1 MDSYNA
7 TVYMAPKIGF
17 GTAARPGLLEG
28 DTETPGPG
36 SYVLK
41 TTMAKNPN
49 SNFRSPCSF
58 SMRGREKFGSPDL
71 KASDRTTQMEPGPGA
86 YGMYICLYYHQSV
99 AIQCIAC
106 ETSRAAVTA
115 VAVVFSCRKQQC

>member
-1 MDSYNA
+1 MRMRRTLMDSYNA

-86 YGMYICLYYHQSV
+86 YGMCATTTDCSTARDMHIYIV
-99 AIQCIAC
+99 
-106 ETSRAAVTA
+106 
-115 VAVVFSCRKQQC
+115 